1 MLRLVGFFIAVLVAL
16 RLAQALPG
24 IGWLFHG
31 FLGFWLVAIAMAW
44 GLSAASARWAARRK
58 LAASLAA
65 LGQVDNA
72 HNRGKRGALLLAA
85 GRVADAVVD
94 LEAALAGEPDSAEWG
109 YRLGQAHL
117 ALGRPHEAV
126 EALSAAEARGP
137 THGYGGIQVALA
149 QAELARGEPRRA
161 LAALERREHLHGDD
175 AQAAY
180 LRGKAFSRC
189 GDAEQARRAFAE
201 VERLHASAPAFRR
214 KLSTGWVW
222 RARLAR
228 AGVVL

>member
-1 MLRLVGFFIAVLVAL
+1 MLRLLGFFIAVLVAL

-24 IGWLFHG
+24 VGRLFHG
-31 FLGFWLVAIAMAW
+31 FLGFWIVAIAMAW
-44 GLSAASARWAARRK
+44 GLSAVSSRWAARRK
-58 LAASLAA
+58 LAASLTA

-85 GRVADAVVD
+85 GRPAQALAD
-94 LEAALAGEPDSAEWG
+94 LEAAVAGEPESAEWG
-109 YRLGQAHL
+109 YRLGLAQL
-117 ALGRPHEAV
+117 ALGRPREAV

-137 THGYGGIQVALA
+137 THGYGGIQLALA
-149 QAELARGEPRRA
+149 QAELARGEARRA
-161 LAALERREHLHGDD
+161 LAALERREQLHGDD

-180 LRGKAFSRC
+180 LRGKAFARA
-189 GDAEQARRAFAE
+189 GDAERARRAFAE

-214 KLSTGWVW
+214 KLSAGWVW

-228 AGVVL
+228 VGVVL